1 MLLLLGCCCMFA
13 ISILRYINAL
23 KKKTLCIN
31 VLTYGLLTFNSTRGR
46 FCAPYIRTRR
56 RHRLGRNQP
65 FVRLL
70 GLCRISL
77 ARTVA
82 EAAFLR
88 AGAGS
93 ERRGEGG
100 GFLRADA
107 AVRLQRDRDVL
118 PARAVLHLPQPTDPP
133 GPPPQDRRRLRANA
147 GAAGGEKT
155 EREFSSRCFL
165 FLTGNCTRS

>member
-1 MLLLLGCCCMFA
+1 M
-13 ISILRYINAL
+13 
-23 KKKTLCIN
+23 
-31 VLTYGLLTFNSTRGR
+31 TYSLLTFNSTRGR
-46 FCAPYIRTRR
+46 FCTRYIRTRR
-56 RHRLGRNQP
+56 RYRLGRNQT

-70 GLCRISL
+70 GLCCISL

-100 GFLRADA
+100 GFLRADS

-118 PARAVLHLPQPTDPP
+118 PARAVLHLPQPTDSP

-147 GAAGGEKT
+147 WRGGEE
-155 EREFSSRCFL
+155 ERRSASSAP
-165 FLTGNCTRS
+165 GVSYS